1 MLDITKPITL
11 SKGSIEME
19 NDLNRWV
26 NAQLALDP
34 TPITSVVVRTT
45 QATGYTV
52 ADLFDLEVN
61 DKGKDSEV
69 VIPDIDSFLA
79 MLKETRKSSTS
90 RNKSL
95 LTRFQT
101 ALNDAVA
108 RKSLNRRSEIDAK
121 FHTRT
126 FVTLDEVDGRQVID
140 GGIHSL
146 LETLSHLISMS
157 QSVSLSLNPSSREV
171 VMTDSSQLMVKAV
184 NRDGDW
190 AKVGYIR
197 HNFNESG
204 ENVFRFVPV
213 DNYHYSTRRLF
224 REAFNSCEANFT
236 QDLLQQYYALIGI
249 RIASVV
255 DTLERKVAEWNS
267 TIAPLEI
274 INAEVPAL
282 VS

>member
-171 VMTDSSQLMVKAV
+171 VMTDPSVLMVKAV
-184 NRDGDW
+184 NCDGDW

-197 HNFNESG
+197 HHFNESG
-204 ENVFRFVPV
+204 ENVFRFAPV

-224 REAFNSCEANFT
+224 REAFDSCEANFT